1 MPNSY
6 LIMIITFIKKF
17 PYMVAKEEVAQLIII
32 KFPEILISIL
42 VTIALIQPKLYLP
55 VHIYVH
61 HIRMYIISIFFIFID
76 NVMSLCTRFYNAVL
90 DQQVVLTDDIQ
101 LIFFYQRRTYISILF
116 LIKKILITN
125 KFF

>member
-1 MPNSY
+1 
-6 LIMIITFIKKF
+6 
-17 PYMVAKEEVAQLIII
+17 MVAKEEVAQLIII

-90 DQQVVLTDDIQ
+90 DQQVVLTNEIQ
-101 LIFFYQRRTYISILF
+101 HLFFFFGFTRTTPIVLIFIFEKHL
-116 LIKKILITN
+116 N
-125 KFF
+125 N

>member
-6 LIMIITFIKKF
+6 LIDHHIHQKISLHGSKRGSSSIDHN
-17 PYMVAKEEVAQLIII
+17 

-90 DQQVVLTDDIQ
+90 DQQVVLTNEIQ
-101 LIFFYQRRTYISILF
+101 HLFFFFGFTRTTPIVLIFIFEKHL
-116 LIKKILITN
+116 N
-125 KFF
+125 N